1 MQVIILAGSF
11 GTRLQAVVPDLPKPM
26 GPRGASPAS
35 SRPDHNKRGGMKQQ
49 SLSPKL

>member
-26 GPRGASPAS
+26 GPVAPRQ
-35 SRPDHNKRGGMKQQ
+35 R
-49 SLSPKL
+49 